1 VSRAKHEAKCARLH
15 ADARGVRPTSRALL
29 AVAVAIAAILASGPV
44 AASAH
49 RPSSPGAT
57 ASRHH
62 GTRANAHNG
71 HRRHRKSHRRAH
83 PKRHQAHPG
92 RTAHTS
98 RRGDSA
104 HGSAHGAGGPRNT
117 GNRRPSSGSAG
128 GGSAGHGAARSSFQC
143 AGANLM
149 PDEEDLAEVRSAT
162 ICLVNRERVL
172 HGERPLTVNG
182 KLGRAAQGHSEDMI
196 AQDYFSHYG
205 PAGDT
210 PAGRMRAAG
219 YIYSSNIGY
228 EVGENIAWGTMSLAT
243 PKSIVEAWMHSP
255 GHRENIL
262 DARYRETGM
271 GVVAAVPRSDSGGQ
285 PGATYTQDFGVLIS
299 G

>member
-1 VSRAKHEAKCARLH
+1 M
-15 ADARGVRPTSRALL
+15 SRALL
-29 AVAVAIAAILASGPV
+29 AVVVAIAAILATGP
-44 AASAH
+44 AAAAAH
-49 RPSSPGAT
+49 RLSSPHAL

-62 GTRANAHNG
+62 SKQAKG
-71 HRRHRKSHRRAH
+71 HKRHGRQRKSHRRAH
-83 PKRHQAHPG
+83 RKRHQGGPG
-92 RTAHTS
+92 HKAHTS
-98 RRGDSA
+98 RRG
-104 HGSAHGAGGPRNT
+104 GSAHGAAGTRNT
-117 GNRRPSSGSAG
+117 SNRSTINGNAG
-128 GGSAGHGAARSSFQC
+128 NGDTGNGNARHGATRASFQC
-143 AGANLM
+143 AGADLI

-182 KLGRAAQGHSEDMI
+182 KLTRAAQGHSEDMI

-210 PAGRMRAAG
+210 PASRMRAAG

-262 DARYRETGM
+262 DAHYRETGM
-271 GVVAAVPRSDSGGQ
+271 GILAAVPRSDSGGQ
-285 PGATYTQDFGVLIS
+285 PGAIYTQDFGVLIA